1 LPLLNTSGNG
11 SGAGS
16 PPHSPA
22 ATGLI
27 LLAALAVLLATL
39 VGNTL
44 VVVAVSTSRALRA
57 PQNLFLVS
65 LASADILVAVLV
77 LPFSLA
83 NEVMGYWYFGGLW
96 CSLYLALDV
105 LLCTASIGHLCAI
118 SLDRYWAVTRAA
130 RFNLRRSPGRV
141 KGMIGAVWA
150 AAALVALP
158 PLLRAQPGSRECQ
171 LSQETWYVLASCAA
185 SFFAPCLV
193 MVAVYCRIYHL
204 TARRTAALLAARS
217 PCPPSKKGPE
227 AGMPGWRHRSQH
239 QSMLL
244 CRRRLV
250 RARERRFTVVL
261 AVVMGAF
268 VLCWFPFFFTYSL
281 GAVCGE
287 GCRVSKPLFSFFFWI
302 GYCNSSLNP
311 LIYTLFN
318 RDFRAAFRRLLAVP
332 RRTQTHHGPWTSVPG
347 AGVCLQGAQQGPP
360 ITSTRCHLGHPTHPP
375 CSVGDLLV
383 VTTSRGSSRGRQSS
397 QLPDDPQHPLAQG
410 TDPMDTTGGQNPTM
424 WWCHGHR
431 VELGPPG
438 LGKEMPAQPD
448 CAGVRASSEPLK
460 GASG

>member
-1 LPLLNTSGNG
+1 MEPAGSLPNTSSN
-11 SGAGS
+11 SS
-16 PPHSPA
+16 STSSTPHSPL

-44 VVVAVSTSRALRA
+44 VVVAISTSRALQA

-118 SLDRYWAVTRAA
+118 SLDRYWAITRAA
-130 RFNLRRSPGRV
+130 RLNLRRSPRRV
-141 KGMIGAVWA
+141 KGMIGVVWA
-150 AAALVALP
+150 AATLVALP
-158 PLLRAQPGSRECQ
+158 PLLQARPGGQECQ

-193 MVAVYCRIYHL
+193 MVAVYCRIY
-204 TARRTAALLAARS
+204 RRTAALLAARA
-217 PCPPSKKGPE
+217 PCPEKQGP
-227 AGMPGWRHRSQH
+227 GVGTRGWRHQSQH
-239 QSMLL
+239 QSTSL
-244 CRRRLV
+244 CQQRLA
-250 RARERRFTVVL
+250 RARERRFTLVL
-261 AVVMGAF
+261 AVLMGTF

-281 GAVCGE
+281 GAICRE
-287 GCRVSKPLFSFFFWI
+287 GCHISKPLFSFFFWI

-332 RRTQTHHGPWTSVPG
+332 HWHCT
-347 AGVCLQGAQQGPP
+347 
-360 ITSTRCHLGHPTHPP
+360 
-375 CSVGDLLV
+375 
-383 VTTSRGSSRGRQSS
+383 
-397 QLPDDPQHPLAQG
+397 
-410 TDPMDTTGGQNPTM
+410 
-424 WWCHGHR
+424 
-431 VELGPPG
+431 
-438 LGKEMPAQPD
+438 
-448 CAGVRASSEPLK
+448 
-460 GASG
+460 

>member
-1 LPLLNTSGNG
+1 
-11 SGAGS
+11 
-16 PPHSPA
+16 
-22 ATGLI
+22 
-27 LLAALAVLLATL
+27 LLATL
-39 VGNTL
+39 VGNAL

-130 RFNLRRSPGRV
+130 RLNLRRSPGRV

-158 PLLRAQPGSRECQ
+158 PLLRARAGGRECQ

-204 TARRTAALLAARS
+204 TARRTAALLAAHA
-217 PCPPSKKGPE
+217 PCPAGAGKKGP
-227 AGMPGWRHRSQH
+227 GSV
-239 QSMLL
+239 LL
-244 CRRRLV
+244 CRQRLV

-318 RDFRAAFRRLLAVP
+318 
-332 RRTQTHHGPWTSVPG
+332 
-347 AGVCLQGAQQGPP
+347 
-360 ITSTRCHLGHPTHPP
+360 
-375 CSVGDLLV
+375 
-383 VTTSRGSSRGRQSS
+383 
-397 QLPDDPQHPLAQG
+397 
-410 TDPMDTTGGQNPTM
+410 
-424 WWCHGHR
+424 
-431 VELGPPG
+431 
-438 LGKEMPAQPD
+438 
-448 CAGVRASSEPLK
+448 
-460 GASG
+460 

>member
-1 LPLLNTSGNG
+1 MEPGSALPNASSNSSGTG
-11 SGAGS
+11 ST
-16 PPHSPA
+16 PHSPVA
-22 ATGLI
+22 MGLI
-27 LLAALAVLLATL
+27 LLAALVILLSTV
-39 VGNTL
+39 VGNVL
-44 VVVAVSTSRALRA
+44 VVAAVSTSRALQA

-65 LASADILVAVLV
+65 LASADILVAILV

-96 CSLYLALDV
+96 CSVYLALDV

-130 RFNLRRSPGRV
+130 RLNLRRSPRRV
-141 KGMIGAVWA
+141 KGMIGAVWV

-158 PLLRAQPGSRECQ
+158 PLLWARPGGQECQ

-204 TARRTAALLAARS
+204 TARRTAALITTHA
-217 PCPPSKKGPE
+217 PCPTGKKGP
-227 AGMPGWRHRSQH
+227 GVGVPGRRRQSQH
-239 QSMLL
+239 QSVSL
-244 CRRRLV
+244 CRQRLV
-250 RARERRFTVVL
+250 RARERRFTIVL

-287 GCRVSKPLFSFFFWI
+287 GCHISKPLFSFFFWI

-332 RRTQTHHGPWTSVPG
+332 HRH
-347 AGVCLQGAQQGPP
+347 
-360 ITSTRCHLGHPTHPP
+360 
-375 CSVGDLLV
+375 CS
-383 VTTSRGSSRGRQSS
+383 
-397 QLPDDPQHPLAQG
+397 
-410 TDPMDTTGGQNPTM
+410 
-424 WWCHGHR
+424 
-431 VELGPPG
+431 
-438 LGKEMPAQPD
+438 
-448 CAGVRASSEPLK
+448 
-460 GASG
+460 

>member
-1 LPLLNTSGNG
+1 MEPAGTLFNTSGNG

-16 PPHSPA
+16 TPHSPA

-65 LASADILVAVLV
+65 LASADILVAILV

-130 RFNLRRSPGRV
+130 RLNLRRSPRRV

-158 PLLRAQPGSRECQ
+158 PLLRAQTGSWECQ

-193 MVAVYCRIYHL
+193 MVTVYCRIYHL
-204 TARRTAALLAARS
+204 TTRRTAVLLATHA
-217 PCPPSKKGPE
+217 PCAPSKKGPE
-227 AGMPGWRHRSQH
+227 VGVLGWRRRSQH
-239 QSMLL
+239 QSML
-244 CRRRLV
+244 RLV

-281 GAVCGE
+281 AAVCGE
-287 GCRVSKPLFSFFFWI
+287 GCHISKPLFNFFFWI

-318 RDFRAAFRRLLAVP
+318 RDFRTAFRRLLAIP
-332 RRTQTHHGPWTSVPG
+332 GQHRT
-347 AGVCLQGAQQGPP
+347 
-360 ITSTRCHLGHPTHPP
+360 
-375 CSVGDLLV
+375 
-383 VTTSRGSSRGRQSS
+383 
-397 QLPDDPQHPLAQG
+397 
-410 TDPMDTTGGQNPTM
+410 
-424 WWCHGHR
+424 
-431 VELGPPG
+431 
-438 LGKEMPAQPD
+438 
-448 CAGVRASSEPLK
+448 
-460 GASG
+460 

>member
-1 LPLLNTSGNG
+1 MEPAITLPNTSGNG
-11 SGAGS
+11 SGAS
-16 PPHSPA
+16 STPHSPV

-27 LLAALAVLLATL
+27 LLAALAVLLATV
-39 VGNTL
+39 VGNAL
-44 VVVAVSTSRALRA
+44 VVAAVSTSRALRA

-83 NEVMGYWYFGGLW
+83 NEVMGYWYFGGVW

-118 SLDRYWAVTRAA
+118 SLDRYWAVTRAS
-130 RFNLRRSPGRV
+130 RLNLRRSPGRV

-158 PLLRAQPGSRECQ
+158 PLVRARPGGRECQ

-185 SFFAPCLV
+185 SFFAPCFV

-204 TARRTAALLAARS
+204 TARRTATLLATRTS
-217 PCPPSKKGPE
+217 LTPGKKGP
-227 AGMPGWRHRSQH
+227 GLGTPGWRRQSQH
-239 QSMLL
+239 QSMSL
-244 CRRRLV
+244 CRQRLV
-250 RARERRFTVVL
+250 RAQERRFTVVL

-281 GAVCGE
+281 EAVCGE
-287 GCRVSKPLFSFFFWI
+287 GCRVSKPLFNFFFWI

-318 RDFRAAFRRLLAVP
+318 RDFRVAFRRLLAVP
-332 RRTQTHHGPWTSVPG
+332 
-347 AGVCLQGAQQGPP
+347 
-360 ITSTRCHLGHPTHPP
+360 
-375 CSVGDLLV
+375 
-383 VTTSRGSSRGRQSS
+383 
-397 QLPDDPQHPLAQG
+397 
-410 TDPMDTTGGQNPTM
+410 
-424 WWCHGHR
+424 HR
-431 VELGPPG
+431 H
-438 LGKEMPAQPD
+438 
-448 CAGVRASSEPLK
+448 RS
-460 GASG
+460 

>member
-1 LPLLNTSGNG
+1 MCHG
-11 SGAGS
+11 SVSVIRAQHRAAGEVLRCCRAGAQWDVNS
-16 PPHSPA
+16 VWSPA
-22 ATGLI
+22 CWVPQPTGFI

-44 VVVAVSTSRALRA
+44 VVVAISTSRALRA

-83 NEVMGYWYFGGLW
+83 NEVMGYWYFGGVW

-130 RFNLRRSPGRV
+130 RLNLRRSPGRV

-158 PLLRAQPGSRECQ
+158 PLLRARPGGRECQ

-204 TARRTAALLAARS
+204 TAR
-217 PCPPSKKGPE
+217 
-227 AGMPGWRHRSQH
+227 MP
-239 QSMLL
+239 
-244 CRRRLV
+244 
-250 RARERRFTVVL
+250 
-261 AVVMGAF
+261 VVMGAF

-318 RDFRAAFRRLLAVP
+318 RDFRAAFRP
-332 RRTQTHHGPWTSVPG
+332 RQDTKDAAPSPARHWQHPAPPWTLDCS
-347 AGVCLQGAQQGPP
+347 AGV
-360 ITSTRCHLGHPTHPP
+360 HLE
-375 CSVGDLLV
+375 VLLE
-383 VTTSRGSSRGRQSS
+383 T
-397 QLPDDPQHPLAQG
+397 
-410 TDPMDTTGGQNPTM
+410 
-424 WWCHGHR
+424 W
-431 VELGPPG
+431 G
-438 LGKEMPAQPD
+438 LIK
-448 CAGVRASSEPLK
+448 
-460 GASG
+460 

>member
-1 LPLLNTSGNG
+1 MEPASTLSNTSSNG
-11 SGAGS
+11 SGTGS
-16 PPHSPA
+16 STSSAPHSPA

-39 VGNTL
+39 VGNAL
-44 VVVAVSTSRALRA
+44 VVVAISTSRALRA

-65 LASADILVAVLV
+65 LALADILVAVLV

-130 RFNLRRSPGRV
+130 RLNLRRSPRRV

-150 AAALVALP
+150 SAALVALP
-158 PLLRAQPGSRECQ
+158 PLLRPRPGGRECQ
-171 LSQETWYVLASCAA
+171 LSQETWYVLASCTA
-185 SFFAPCLV
+185 SFFVPCFV
-193 MVAVYCRIYHL
+193 MVAVYCRIYRL
-204 TARRTAALLAARS
+204 TARRTATLLAARS
-217 PCPPSKKGPE
+217 PCPASNGKVSGKVSGV
-227 AGMPGWRHRSQH
+227 GMPGWRCRSQN
-239 QSMLL
+239 QSVLL

-250 RARERRFTVVL
+250 RARERRFTIVL

-281 GAVCGE
+281 GALCGE
-287 GCRVSKPLFSFFFWI
+287 GCHVSKPLFNFFFWI

-318 RDFRAAFRRLLAVP
+318 RDFRAAFRRLLTIP
-332 RRTQTHHGPWTSVPG
+332 RQPRT
-347 AGVCLQGAQQGPP
+347 
-360 ITSTRCHLGHPTHPP
+360 
-375 CSVGDLLV
+375 
-383 VTTSRGSSRGRQSS
+383 
-397 QLPDDPQHPLAQG
+397 
-410 TDPMDTTGGQNPTM
+410 
-424 WWCHGHR
+424 
-431 VELGPPG
+431 
-438 LGKEMPAQPD
+438 
-448 CAGVRASSEPLK
+448 
-460 GASG
+460 

>member
-1 LPLLNTSGNG
+1 MEPASTLPNASGNG
-11 SGAGS
+11 SGAS
-16 PPHSPA
+16 SAPHSPA

-39 VGNTL
+39 VGNAL

-130 RFNLRRSPGRV
+130 RLNLRRSPGRV
-141 KGMIGAVWA
+141 KGMIGTVWA

-158 PLLRAQPGSRECQ
+158 PLLRAQPGDRECQ

-204 TARRTAALLAARS
+204 TARRTAALFATRAPR
-217 PCPPSKKGPE
+217 PAGTSKKGP
-227 AGMPGWRHRSQH
+227 GVRMPDWRHRSQH
-239 QSMLL
+239 QSVLL
-244 CRRRLV
+244 CRWRLV
-250 RARERRFTVVL
+250 QARERRFTVVL

-287 GCRVSKPLFSFFFWI
+287 GCRVSKPLFNFFFWI

-332 RRTQTHHGPWTSVPG
+332 RR
-347 AGVCLQGAQQGPP
+347 
-360 ITSTRCHLGHPTHPP
+360 
-375 CSVGDLLV
+375 
-383 VTTSRGSSRGRQSS
+383 
-397 QLPDDPQHPLAQG
+397 
-410 TDPMDTTGGQNPTM
+410 
-424 WWCHGHR
+424 HR
-431 VELGPPG
+431 T
-438 LGKEMPAQPD
+438 
-448 CAGVRASSEPLK
+448 
-460 GASG
+460 

>member
-1 LPLLNTSGNG
+1 MEPASAHPNASGNS
-11 SGAGS
+11 SGTSSA
-16 PPHSPA
+16 PHSPIA
-22 ATGLI
+22 MGLI
-27 LLAALAVLLATL
+27 LLAALVILLTTV
-39 VGNTL
+39 VGNVL
-44 VVVAVSTSRALRA
+44 VVAAVSTSRALQA

-65 LASADILVAVLV
+65 LASADILVAILV

-130 RFNLRRSPGRV
+130 RLNLRRSPGRV
-141 KGMIGAVWA
+141 KGMIGAVWVA
-150 AAALVALP
+150 AAVVALP
-158 PLLRAQPGSRECQ
+158 PLLWVQPGGQECQ

-193 MVAVYCRIYHL
+193 MVAVYCRIYQL
-204 TARRTAALLAARS
+204 TARRTAALLATHA
-217 PCPPSKKGPE
+217 PHATGKKGPGV
-227 AGMPGWRHRSQH
+227 AMPSWRRRSQH
-239 QSMLL
+239 QSVSL
-244 CRRRLV
+244 CRQRLV

-281 GAVCGE
+281 VAICGE
-287 GCRVSKPLFSFFFWI
+287 GCHVSKPLFSFFFWI

-332 RRTQTHHGPWTSVPG
+332 RWHRT
-347 AGVCLQGAQQGPP
+347 
-360 ITSTRCHLGHPTHPP
+360 
-375 CSVGDLLV
+375 
-383 VTTSRGSSRGRQSS
+383 
-397 QLPDDPQHPLAQG
+397 
-410 TDPMDTTGGQNPTM
+410 
-424 WWCHGHR
+424 
-431 VELGPPG
+431 
-438 LGKEMPAQPD
+438 
-448 CAGVRASSEPLK
+448 
-460 GASG
+460 

>member
-1 LPLLNTSGNG
+1 MEPDSAVLNASGNSSSTG
-11 SGAGS
+11 SA
-16 PPHSPA
+16 PHSPVA
-22 ATGLI
+22 MGLI
-27 LLAALAVLLATL
+27 LLAALAILLATV
-39 VGNTL
+39 VGNVL
-44 VVVAVSTSRALRA
+44 VVAAVSTSRALQA

-65 LASADILVAVLV
+65 LASADILVAILV

-130 RFNLRRSPGRV
+130 RLNLRRSPGRV
-141 KGMIGAVWA
+141 KGMIGAVWVA
-150 AAALVALP
+150 AAVVALP
-158 PLLRAQPGSRECQ
+158 PLLWVQPGGRECQ

-204 TARRTAALLAARS
+204 TARRTAALLTTHAPR
-217 PCPPSKKGPE
+217 PTGKKGLE
-227 AGMPGWRHRSQH
+227 TGMPSRRRRSQH
-239 QSMLL
+239 QSMSL
-244 CRRRLV
+244 CRQRLV

-281 GAVCGE
+281 GAICRE
-287 GCRVSKPLFSFFFWI
+287 GCHISKPLFSFFFWI

-332 RRTQTHHGPWTSVPG
+332 CWTAPST
-347 AGVCLQGAQQGPP
+347 PP
-360 ITSTRCHLGHPTHPP
+360 
-375 CSVGDLLV
+375 
-383 VTTSRGSSRGRQSS
+383 
-397 QLPDDPQHPLAQG
+397 
-410 TDPMDTTGGQNPTM
+410 
-424 WWCHGHR
+424 
-431 VELGPPG
+431 
-438 LGKEMPAQPD
+438 
-448 CAGVRASSEPLK
+448 
-460 GASG
+460 

>member
-1 LPLLNTSGNG
+1 MEPASTLPNTSGNG

-16 PPHSPA
+16 APHSPA

-27 LLAALAVLLATL
+27 LLAALSVLLATL
-39 VGNTL
+39 VGNAL
-44 VVVAVSTSRALRA
+44 VVVAISTSRALQA

-130 RFNLRRSPGRV
+130 RLNLRRSPRRV

-158 PLLRAQPGSRECQ
+158 PLLRPRPGGQECQ

-185 SFFAPCLV
+185 SFFIPCLV
-193 MVAVYCRIYHL
+193 MVAVYCRIYRL

-217 PCPPSKKGPE
+217 PRPASGDGRVSGV
-227 AGMPGWRHRSQH
+227 GMPGWRRRSQH
-239 QSMLL
+239 QSVLL

-281 GAVCGE
+281 GALCGQD
-287 GCRVSKPLFSFFFWI
+287 CHVSKPLFNFFFWI
-302 GYCNSSLNP
+302 GYCNSSVNP

-318 RDFRAAFRRLLAVP
+318 RDFRAAFRRLLAIP
-332 RRTQTHHGPWTSVPG
+332 RR
-347 AGVCLQGAQQGPP
+347 
-360 ITSTRCHLGHPTHPP
+360 
-375 CSVGDLLV
+375 
-383 VTTSRGSSRGRQSS
+383 
-397 QLPDDPQHPLAQG
+397 
-410 TDPMDTTGGQNPTM
+410 
-424 WWCHGHR
+424 HR
-431 VELGPPG
+431 T
-438 LGKEMPAQPD
+438 
-448 CAGVRASSEPLK
+448 
-460 GASG
+460 

>member
-1 LPLLNTSGNG
+1 MEPDSALLNVSSNG
-11 SGAGS
+11 SGAS
-16 PPHSPA
+16 SSPHSPA

-39 VGNTL
+39 VGNAL
-44 VVVAVSTSRALRA
+44 VVVAISTSRALRA

-118 SLDRYWAVTRAA
+118 SLDRYWAVTRAS
-130 RFNLRRSPGRV
+130 RLNLRRSPGQV
-141 KGMIGAVWA
+141 KGMIGAVWV

-158 PLLRAQPGSRECQ
+158 PLLWAQPGGRECQ

-193 MVAVYCRIYHL
+193 MLAVYCRIYQL

-217 PCPPSKKGPE
+217 PCPAKKGP
-227 AGMPGWRHRSQH
+227 GVGTPGRRRQSQH
-239 QSMLL
+239 QSVLL

-287 GCRVSKPLFSFFFWI
+287 GCHISKPLFNFFFWI

-318 RDFRAAFRRLLAVP
+318 RDFRAAFRRLLAMP
-332 RRTQTHHGPWTSVPG
+332 RR
-347 AGVCLQGAQQGPP
+347 
-360 ITSTRCHLGHPTHPP
+360 
-375 CSVGDLLV
+375 
-383 VTTSRGSSRGRQSS
+383 
-397 QLPDDPQHPLAQG
+397 
-410 TDPMDTTGGQNPTM
+410 
-424 WWCHGHR
+424 HR
-431 VELGPPG
+431 
-438 LGKEMPAQPD
+438 A
-448 CAGVRASSEPLK
+448 
-460 GASG
+460 

>member
-1 LPLLNTSGNG
+1 MEPARALPNASGNS
-11 SGAGS
+11 SGAGNA
-16 PPHSPA
+16 PHSPV

-27 LLAALAVLLATL
+27 LLAALAVLLTTL
-39 VGNTL
+39 MGNTL

-83 NEVMGYWYFGGLW
+83 NEVMGYWYFGDLW

-130 RFNLRRSPGRV
+130 RLNLRRSPRRV

-150 AAALVALP
+150 VAALVALP
-158 PLLRAQPGSRECQ
+158 PLLWAQPRGQECQ
-171 LSQETWYVLASCAA
+171 LSQETWYVLASCAT

-193 MVAVYCRIYHL
+193 MVTVYCRIYHL
-204 TARRTAALLAARS
+204 TARRTAALFATHA
-217 PCPPSKKGPE
+217 PCLDKKGLDV
-227 AGMPGWRHRSQH
+227 GTLGWRHQSQH
-239 QSMLL
+239 QSILL
-244 CRRRLV
+244 YRRRLV
-250 RARERRFTVVL
+250 RARERRFTIVL

-268 VLCWFPFFFTYSL
+268 MLCWFPFFFTYSL

-287 GCRVSKPLFSFFFWI
+287 GCHISKPLFSFFFWI

-318 RDFRAAFRRLLAVP
+318 RDFRAAFRQLLAVP
-332 RRTQTHHGPWTSVPG
+332 CWHHT
-347 AGVCLQGAQQGPP
+347 
-360 ITSTRCHLGHPTHPP
+360 
-375 CSVGDLLV
+375 
-383 VTTSRGSSRGRQSS
+383 
-397 QLPDDPQHPLAQG
+397 
-410 TDPMDTTGGQNPTM
+410 
-424 WWCHGHR
+424 
-431 VELGPPG
+431 
-438 LGKEMPAQPD
+438 
-448 CAGVRASSEPLK
+448 
-460 GASG
+460 

>member
-1 LPLLNTSGNG
+1 MEPAGALPNASSNG
-11 SGAGS
+11 SGTGS
-16 PPHSPA
+16 APHSPA

-44 VVVAVSTSRALRA
+44 VVAAISTSRALRA

-65 LASADILVAVLV
+65 LALADILVAILV

-130 RFNLRRSPGRV
+130 RLNLRRSPGRV
-141 KGMIGAVWA
+141 KGMIGTVWVA
-150 AAALVALP
+150 ATLVALP
-158 PLLRAQPGSRECQ
+158 PLLRAQPGGQECQ

-204 TARRTAALLAARS
+204 TVRRTAALLAARS
-217 PCPPSKKGPE
+217 LHPAGAKGP
-227 AGMPGWRHRSQH
+227 GVGVPGRRRQSQH
-239 QSMLL
+239 QSVLL
-244 CRRRLV
+244 CRQRLV

-287 GCRVSKPLFSFFFWI
+287 GCHVSKPLFSFFFWI

-318 RDFRAAFRRLLAVP
+318 RDFRAAFRRLLAIP
-332 RRTQTHHGPWTSVPG
+332 R
-347 AGVCLQGAQQGPP
+347 
-360 ITSTRCHLGHPTHPP
+360 
-375 CSVGDLLV
+375 
-383 VTTSRGSSRGRQSS
+383 
-397 QLPDDPQHPLAQG
+397 QH
-410 TDPMDTTGGQNPTM
+410 
-424 WWCHGHR
+424 CI
-431 VELGPPG
+431 
-438 LGKEMPAQPD
+438 
-448 CAGVRASSEPLK
+448 
-460 GASG
+460 

>member
-1 LPLLNTSGNG
+1 MEPAVTLPNASVNSSGVG
-11 SGAGS
+11 SA
-16 PPHSPA
+16 PHSPA

-39 VGNTL
+39 LGNAL
-44 VVVAVSTSRALRA
+44 VVVAISTSRALRA

-65 LASADILVAVLV
+65 LASADILVAILV

-83 NEVMGYWYFGGLW
+83 NEVMGYWYFGRLW

-130 RFNLRRSPGRV
+130 RLNLRRSPRRV
-141 KGMIGAVWA
+141 KGMIGVVWA
-150 AAALVALP
+150 TAALVALP
-158 PLLRAQPGSRECQ
+158 PLLLARPGGLECE

-193 MVAVYCRIYHL
+193 MVTVYCRIYHL
-204 TARRTAALLAARS
+204 TAQRTAALLAARAPRPTS
-217 PCPPSKKGPE
+217 TAAGKKCPGV
-227 AGMPGWRHRSQH
+227 GMPGWRRQSQH
-239 QSMLL
+239 QSVLL

-250 RARERRFTVVL
+250 QAQERRFTVVL

-318 RDFRAAFRRLLAVP
+318 RDFRAAFRRLLAN
-332 RRTQTHHGPWTSVPG
+332 
-347 AGVCLQGAQQGPP
+347 
-360 ITSTRCHLGHPTHPP
+360 
-375 CSVGDLLV
+375 
-383 VTTSRGSSRGRQSS
+383 
-397 QLPDDPQHPLAQG
+397 PLR
-410 TDPMDTTGGQNPTM
+410 
-424 WWCHGHR
+424 H
-431 VELGPPG
+431 
-438 LGKEMPAQPD
+438 
-448 CAGVRASSEPLK
+448 
-460 GASG
+460 